1 MTPLE
6 LAVLFLRIA
15 ARVLLMRR
23 SLSEEDLRRL
33 TIADFLPK
41 ETFDDIVARKKREKE
56 GQ

>member
-1 MTPLE
+1 MTPLK